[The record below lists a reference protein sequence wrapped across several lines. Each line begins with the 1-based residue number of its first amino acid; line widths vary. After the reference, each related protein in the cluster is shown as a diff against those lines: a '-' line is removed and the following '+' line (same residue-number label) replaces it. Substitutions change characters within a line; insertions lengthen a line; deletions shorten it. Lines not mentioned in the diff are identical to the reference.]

1 MRLPPVLTVNC
12 GVMEESKRD
21 STQDWLLPEGSAPPL
36 LADLE
41 LRIDEALAIARA
53 SEEAVGMVGAVAIDA
68 AKQARRAA
76 GMAER
81 ASEAALDTS
90 RTAASRLSEVVGQV
104 AVASPPEDAARATV
118 AAPPEPVGPV
128 AARSSAADASLRSFS
143 ERADRV
149 VARLRALER
158 LPRRPPGSSAAAG
171 HRRPGG

>member
-1 MRLPPVLTVNC
+1 
-12 GVMEESKRD
+12 MEGTERD

-53 SEEAVGMVGAVAIDA
+53 SEEAVGAVGAAAIDA

-76 GMAER
+76 EMAER
-81 ASEAALDTS
+81 ASEVALRVSRGRTQRASGEVGQAAL
-90 RTAASRLSEVVGQV
+90 
-104 AVASPPEDAARATV
+104 ASPSESHGSAAPAGPSEEAGRDAAPIT
-118 AAPPEPVGPV
+118 PETPGSVVPAGP
-128 AARSSAADASLRSFS
+128 AGDASLRNFS

-149 VARLRALER
+149 VARLRALQR